1 VAEESRDGFRSV
13 SKFPAPGALSRAR
26 MWLLELAPDS
36 LSMFDNWASLANL
49 CDTGWLSALRRLAD
63 SHPAT
68 ARIARRRLR
77 VLTSL
82 PLTLSAFTALRT
94 GDGPVHLRGT
104 CVALPRQD
112 STAPLWH
119 VQVQDDPVQG
129 RVLIE
134 EGRDFLLS
142 VDGGGSVYVLS
153 NGGHLVGAAP
163 LRAGDEVSV
172 FGFADEVPDRW
183 GLASAPHGRG
193 GLLPAIRSGS
203 ELPLLVT
210 HVVR

>member
-1 VAEESRDGFRSV
+1 MAEESLDGFRSV

-26 MWLLELAPDS
+26 MWLLELAPES

-49 CDTGWLSALRRLAD
+49 CDTGWLSPLRRPSA
-63 SHPAT
+63 AT
-68 ARIARRRLR
+68 ARVARRRLR
-77 VLTSL
+77 VLASL
-82 PLTLSAFTALRT
+82 PLAFSAFTALRS
-94 GDGPVHLRGT
+94 GDGPAHLRGT
-104 CVALPRQD
+104 CVALPHHD
-112 STAPLWH
+112 ATAPLWH
-119 VQVQDDPVQG
+119 VDAQDDPGEG

-142 VDGGGSVYVLS
+142 VDGGGSIYVLS
-153 NGGHLVGAAP
+153 SGGHLAGAAP
-163 LRAGDEVSV
+163 VRAGDEVSV

-183 GLASAPHGRG
+183 GLASSPHGRG

-210 HVVR
+210 HSRG

>member
-1 VAEESRDGFRSV
+1 LAEESLDGFRSV

-26 MWLLELAPDS
+26 MWLLELAPES

-49 CDTGWLSALRRLAD
+49 CDTGWLMPLRRPAY
-63 SHPAT
+63 SHSAT
-68 ARIARRRLR
+68 ARVARRRLR
-77 VLTSL
+77 VLASL
-82 PLTLSAFTALRT
+82 PLTFSAFTALRS
-94 GDGPVHLRGT
+94 GDGPAHLRGT
-104 CVALPRQD
+104 CAALPHHD
-112 STAPLWH
+112 PTVPLWH
-119 VQVQDDPVQG
+119 VEAQDDPGEG

-142 VDGGGSVYVLS
+142 VDGGGPIYVLS
-153 NGGHLVGAAP
+153 NGGHLAGAAP
-163 LRAGDEVSV
+163 VRAGDEVSV